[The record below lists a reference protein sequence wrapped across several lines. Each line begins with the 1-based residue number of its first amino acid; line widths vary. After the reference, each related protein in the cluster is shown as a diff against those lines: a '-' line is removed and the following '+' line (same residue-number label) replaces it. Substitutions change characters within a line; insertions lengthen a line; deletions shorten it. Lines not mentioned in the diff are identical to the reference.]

1 MAETARVPANRIVV
15 NTLVLL
21 SPLTGIGNYVSQL
34 VRHFALLDAPNDY
47 TYFYGFFTKRII
59 VVDHHIHRLKA
70 ELTKAPWLTKALRET
85 QFLLSRLRR
94 SEFDLYFEPNF
105 IPLPIKAKRV
115 VTTVHDFSFKLFP
128 EAYPKER
135 IEHFNKNFA
144 RNIKRSNRIITVS
157 AFTKTEATE
166 FLQLPPEM
174 IIPVPLGVDHDV
186 FRPRKRESL
195 EQCKREL
202 GLPEKFILSVGTK
215 EPRKNLDRLLRAYL
229 ELPEWMKG
237 EFKIVLVGPQ
247 GWGEGYSTGVFQKI
261 RDRLMVLD
269 YVGVDT
275 LACIYSLASLFVF
288 PSLYEG
294 FGLPPLE
301 AMACGC
307 PVVVSNA
314 ASLPEICGEAAFYV
328 DPKDVPSMTG
338 AMAKVLNDSELR
350 ERLISKGLEQAKLFS
365 WEKTAKETLGI
376 FSEVLD
382 TA

>member
-1 MAETARVPANRIVV
+1 
-15 NTLVLL
+15 
-21 SPLTGIGNYVSQL
+21 
-34 VRHFALLDAPNDY
+34 
-47 TYFYGFFTKRII
+47 
-59 VVDHHIHRLKA
+59 
-70 ELTKAPWLTKALRET
+70 
-85 QFLLSRLRR
+85 
-94 SEFDLYFEPNF
+94 
-105 IPLPIKAKRV
+105 
-115 VTTVHDFSFKLFP
+115 
-128 EAYPKER
+128 
-135 IEHFNKNFA
+135 
-144 RNIKRSNRIITVS
+144 
-157 AFTKTEATE
+157 
-166 FLQLPPEM
+166 
-174 IIPVPLGVDHDV
+174 VDHDV
-186 FRPRKRESL
+186 FRPQNRESL